1 MARSIEYVSSSI
13 MRKIVLFL
21 AVFLLLTGLAIADQT
36 LPPDPGEAGKQ
47 TLLGI
52 DSDNDGV
59 RDDIQ
64 RYIYF
69 AYPDNEK
76 VRITLTHISKEFQE
90 LLLQADNREAASMHV
105 NKMARHGECL
115 FYIMGEQSGDVRAAL
130 KAEIMNTEERTLA
143 YITYSEN
150 LAGTVISGTPI
161 REWRNSCAFDVD
173 SVTDY

>member
-1 MARSIEYVSSSI
+1 
-13 MRKIVLFL
+13 MRKIVLFWAIL
-21 AVFLLLTGLAIADQT
+21 FLFSGGAIAGQS

-52 DSDNDGV
+52 DSDSDGV

-76 VRITLTHISKEFQE
+76 VRVALSHIAIEYQK
-90 LLLQADNREAASMHV
+90 LLLQSDNREVASMHA

-115 FYIMGEQSGDVRAAL
+115 FYIMGEQSGDVRSAL
-130 KAEIMNTEERTLA
+130 QAEIMKTEERILV
-143 YITYSEN
+143 YINHIES
-150 LAGTVISGTPI
+150 LAGTVISGAPMKD
-161 REWRNSCAFDVD
+161 WKNSCAFDVD
-173 SVTDY
+173 TASEN

>member
-1 MARSIEYVSSSI
+1 
-13 MRKIVLFL
+13 MRKIVLFWAIL
-21 AVFLLLTGLAIADQT
+21 FLFSGGAIAGQS

-52 DSDNDGV
+52 DSDSDGV

-76 VRITLTHISKEFQE
+76 VRIALSHIAIEYQK
-90 LLLQADNREAASMHV
+90 LLLQPDNREAASMHA

-115 FYIMGEQSGDVRAAL
+115 FYIMGEKSGDARAAL
-130 KAEIMNTEERTLA
+130 KAEIMNTEERILE
-143 YITYSEN
+143 YITYNES
-150 LAGTVISGTPI
+150 LAGTVISGAPMK
-161 REWRNSCAFDVD
+161 EWKNSCAFNVD
-173 SVTDY
+173 AVGKN